1 MGATNL
7 SNAQSNDGLQV
18 DCLDAVNET
27 LGMGA
32 MEVDQVSTPSGG
44 NAPKRQISN
53 LSLPKK
59 KSDISGA
66 CSNLVNS
73 IVGAGI
79 VGIPFAI
86 KEAGFVAGVILL
98 VLVSYFTDKSLRM
111 LVEMA
116 TFHPRLKGHGVLTF
130 EDLMMLPYGTW
141 GHHFILASMLV
152 TAYGAMVA
160 YLLIIKDTLPVV
172 FGLVDEPGAGSFVQ
186 SDLIMLCTSL
196 VIMVPLSMQRDMS
209 TLAITSFFSVICDA
223 ILVVF
228 ISVFSPVKET
238 VGKAGGF
245 GTVVKENWINS
256 GFFIGFGVLT
266 IAMTCQHSAFI
277 VAGSLGNLT
286 PSRWATVTFRSLSIS
301 FLLCAVLGITGYLGF
316 LGETQGDI
324 LNNFDPDTIQASTA
338 RVLLAITMFFTYPM
352 EAFVA
357 RHVLIKLL
365 FNGDMDGHAT
375 DPITGEVVKAPKLFG
390 IFNRR
395 HIWTFVI
402 YLATLVPALLV
413 SDLGPVLSITGAIG
427 GCSLAYIG
435 PGLAYLGVHGDA
447 FLAYLGEMTDNK
459 NRKATTTPGDL
470 PVAGDANANMQVSK
484 PPSTPAG
491 PKPWWW
497 LLLLMPLWVKIA
509 TKGSQGMN
517 ERMTAFEQEHG
528 QLSPSEGGRDQHGEA
543 GEVIPFRKRDAYF
556 SIFFIFFGT
565 IALVAGVL
573 SNVYVQVNDIF
584 YSPS

>member
-1 MGATNL
+1 
-7 SNAQSNDGLQV
+7 
-18 DCLDAVNET
+18 
-27 LGMGA
+27 
-32 MEVDQVSTPSGG
+32 
-44 NAPKRQISN
+44 
-53 LSLPKK
+53 
-59 KSDISGA
+59 
-66 CSNLVNS
+66 
-73 IVGAGI
+73 
-79 VGIPFAI
+79 
-86 KEAGFVAGVILL
+86 
-98 VLVSYFTDKSLRM
+98 M

-256 GFFIGFGVLT
+256 GQSRRFDRPRSANSSSSFATHLLPKPKGFFIGFGVLT

-338 RVLLAITMFFTYPM
+338 RVLLAITMFFTYP
-352 EAFVA
+352 
-357 RHVLIKLL
+357 
-365 FNGDMDGHAT
+365 
-375 DPITGEVVKAPKLFG
+375 
-390 IFNRR
+390 
-395 HIWTFVI
+395 
-402 YLATLVPALLV
+402 
-413 SDLGPVLSITGAIG
+413 
-427 GCSLAYIG
+427 
-435 PGLAYLGVHGDA
+435 
-447 FLAYLGEMTDNK
+447 
-459 NRKATTTPGDL
+459 
-470 PVAGDANANMQVSK
+470 
-484 PPSTPAG
+484 
-491 PKPWWW
+491 
-497 LLLLMPLWVKIA
+497 
-509 TKGSQGMN
+509 
-517 ERMTAFEQEHG
+517 
-528 QLSPSEGGRDQHGEA
+528 
-543 GEVIPFRKRDAYF
+543 
-556 SIFFIFFGT
+556 
-565 IALVAGVL
+565 
-573 SNVYVQVNDIF
+573 
-584 YSPS
+584 